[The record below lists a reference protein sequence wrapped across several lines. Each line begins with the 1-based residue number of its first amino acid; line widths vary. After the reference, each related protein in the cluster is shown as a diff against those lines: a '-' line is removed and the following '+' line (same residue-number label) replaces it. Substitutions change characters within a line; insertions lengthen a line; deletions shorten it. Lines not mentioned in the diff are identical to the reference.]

1 MRRVF
6 TVFRYAYGK
15 LIHVLFILFFSLLW
29 FGCYE
34 ESDRYAPVYGLFPE
48 AELSHVLIDDQ
59 KIYEEYID
67 PGELSGEIQTLN
79 FIAGSDF
86 LIQKGDSLVT
96 VFDGRQSI
104 IILDTETGQ
113 TLGQYTFTGRGPG
126 EYRQIDQLLFSN
138 GYFLIVDASLG
149 KVIRFDSRFQ
159 FIEEYEIRD
168 MFPQSGF
175 AYRHP
180 HFYYPVN
187 SDPDYLINQR
197 SLNNPDLNPGFH
209 KRIIS
214 IGKQPSGYNRIL
226 MDVNVNGDPL
236 VGAMQMPLLFFYGP
250 ASTINQLV
258 RLHYTEFEM
267 DDEQVEYDPRVGQQV
282 LINPPPVEIETGQVI
297 RGRNLISGMLYR
309 NDEVMLIHSGMITLL
324 RTDGNEFH
332 HVKSVR
338 IFDQNG
344 DPFYPMYMAWN
355 DDDILLSS
363 RFREYIVRV
372 NRSSFYR

>member
-1 MRRVF
+1 ML
-6 TVFRYAYGK
+6 RYAYGK
-15 LIHVLFILFFSLLW
+15 LNKVLFILFLSLLW
-29 FGCYE
+29 FGCNE
-34 ESDRYAPVYGLFPE
+34 TPDRYAPVYELFPDVE
-48 AELSHVLIDDQ
+48 ISHVLIDDQ
-59 KIYEEYID
+59 NIDEVTIGSEE
-67 PGELSGEIQTLN
+67 SSNEIQTMN
-79 FIAGSDF
+79 IVSGSNF
-86 LIQKGDSLVT
+86 LIHKGDSLVT
-96 VFDGRQSI
+96 VYNGRQSI
-104 IILDTETGQ
+104 LILDTETGQ
-113 TLGQYTFTGRGPG
+113 SLGQYTFSGRGPG
-126 EYRQIDQLLFSN
+126 EYRRIDQLLYSN

-226 MDVNVNGDPL
+226 MNVNVNGDLL
-236 VGAMQMPLLFFYGP
+236 VGAMQMPLLFFYGTD
-250 ASTINQLV
+250 STINQLV

-267 DDEQVEYDPRVGQQV
+267 DDEQVEYDPGIGQQV
-282 LINPPPVEIETGQVI
+282 LINPPPVEIETDQVI
-297 RGRNLISGMLYR
+297 RGRNLISGLLYR

-332 HVKSVR
+332 HVKSIR

-344 DPFYPMYMAWN
+344 EPFYPMYIAWSE
-355 DDDILLSS
+355 DDIYLSS
-363 RFREYIVRV
+363 RFREYIVRI
-372 NRSSFYR
+372 NQSSFYR